1 MDVSKAV
8 ALIVLALGCSGD
20 EAPRDWTEIEAA
32 AEQEGEAGARAA
44 LRWLRMAEEADDRLA
59 ALQARQRL
67 EALAESECV
76 AKIGLAELDAED
88 ARAAYRVVYR
98 QARSGC
104 ADAAEPVLERLG
116 EHRPPAG
123 ELAAIDRELGLVVE
137 GSCTLIRT
145 AVFGARPAD
154 TDDGED
160 TGIRAVAYFEGEGCT
175 MERSREDGRFVA
187 QMEGLTG
194 HDDVPRRLEVGEGG
208 LVAFGWEADE
218 GGGRVVAEL
227 AEGAQANGYM
237 LSDRLIVDV
246 STQVPFDERAA
257 DREIVIVLDP
267 GHGGREHGALFEE
280 LKESE
285 LVLDI
290 SLRVRRILQ
299 RRLRASRII
308 MTREVD
314 EPITLEQRTA
324 LANAADA
331 DLFLSVHLNSADE
344 RVDKGGITTFV
355 LDASDDEQ
363 AVRLAA
369 RENGTSPHRVTSI
382 QRLIARLHRREQVTY
397 SRRLAT
403 FIHEQTLRGGRR
415 VLPELDDRGVKSALF
430 YVLVG
435 ARMPA
440 VLLEASFLTKPE
452 EAAALRLEAY
462 REALAAGIAEGIV
475 RYVADVASDD
485 D

>member
-8 ALIVLALGCSGD
+8 AFLVLAFGCSGD
-20 EAPRDWTEIEAA
+20 EAARDWTEIEAA
-32 AEQEGEAGARAA
+32 AEQDGEPGARAA

-67 EALAESECV
+67 EALAEHECV
-76 AKIGLAELDAED
+76 AKLGLAELDAED
-88 ARAAYRVVYR
+88 LEAAYRHVYR
-98 QARSGC
+98 LSRTGCDDTAR
-104 ADAAEPVLERLG
+104 PLLERLA
-116 EHRPPAG
+116 EHRPAAG
-123 ELAAIDRELGLVVE
+123 DLAAIDRELGLVVS

-145 AVFGARPAD
+145 AAFGAGP
-154 TDDGED
+154 
-160 TGIRAVAYFEGEGCT
+160 TGIRAVAYFEGDECT
-175 MERSREDGRFVA
+175 MENTREGARFIA
-187 QMEGLTG
+187 QIEGLSG

-208 LVAFGWEADE
+208 LVAFGWEADDA
-218 GGGRVVAEL
+218 GGRIVAEL
-227 AEGAQANGYM
+227 ADGAQAHGYM

-246 STQVPFDERAA
+246 STEAPIDERAA

-314 EPITLEQRTA
+314 EPISLEQRTA

-331 DLFLSVHLNSADE
+331 DIFLSVHLNSADE

-369 RENGTSPHRVTSI
+369 RENGTSPHQVTSI

-397 SRRLAT
+397 SRRLAS

-415 VLPELDDRGVKSALF
+415 VLPDLDDRGVKSALF

-475 RYVADVASDD
+475 RYVADVASDED
-485 D
+485 